1 MMPPLHWVRAAA
13 WKLYHT
19 CASIKQVGDQ
29 ALRMGNYDLAL
40 AKYQDSQNVFKRAQ
54 ADNENIS
61 GVEDPDRAT
70 ELSQLEKSKFH
81 HYRGITYAIRDNHK
95 AALTQFRKAAQ
106 CDRMRDQRIE
116 LDLAITKRHQAA
128 ESPKEKT
135 AAGKVKASRLK
146 DEPLEHENPIFTTS
160 KFIDGERYL
169 LRKLGY
175 HGDMLEHIHGTKGVD
190 MKEMDKVVKS
200 LEISSLL

>member
-61 GVEDPDRAT
+61 GVEDPGLHASSDRLISICGT
-70 ELSQLEKSKFH
+70 NILLC
-81 HYRGITYAIRDNHK
+81 TPK
-95 AALTQFRKAAQ
+95 AGE
-106 CDRMRDQRIE
+106 D
-116 LDLAITKRHQAA
+116 
-128 ESPKEKT
+128 PKEQGT
-135 AAGKVKASRLK
+135 TPHEAAA
-146 DEPLEHENPIFTTS
+146 TS
-160 KFIDGERYL
+160 
-169 LRKLGY
+169 
-175 HGDMLEHIHGTKGVD
+175 
-190 MKEMDKVVKS
+190 
-200 LEISSLL
+200 

>member
-1 MMPPLHWVRAAA
+1 
-13 WKLYHT
+13 
-19 CASIKQVGDQ
+19 
-29 ALRMGNYDLAL
+29 
-40 AKYQDSQNVFKRAQ
+40 
-54 ADNENIS
+54 
-61 GVEDPDRAT
+61 
-70 ELSQLEKSKFH
+70 
-81 HYRGITYAIRDNHK
+81 
-95 AALTQFRKAAQ
+95 
-106 CDRMRDQRIE
+106 MRDQRIE

-128 ESPKEKT
+128 ESPEEKT

-169 LRKLGY
+169 LHKLGY